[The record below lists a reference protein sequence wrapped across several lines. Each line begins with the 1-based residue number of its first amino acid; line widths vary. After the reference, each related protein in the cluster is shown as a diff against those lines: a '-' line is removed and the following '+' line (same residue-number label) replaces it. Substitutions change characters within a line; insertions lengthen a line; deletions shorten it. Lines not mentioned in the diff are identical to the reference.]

1 MFVLVLVCEGYSYSK
16 CKNSLGI
23 TKLPSV
29 SAFILNDPFSV
40 KTAVYA
46 MGSLVETSFT
56 KKDFCATA
64 GIESKKKSNSCF
76 INTIW
81 LLQT

>member
-29 SAFILNDPFSV
+29 STFILNDPFSV

-46 MGSLVETSFT
+46 MGSLVEASFT
-56 KKDFCATA
+56 KK
-64 GIESKKKSNSCF
+64 ISVQRQVSKVKRKVTVVS
-76 INTIW
+76 
-81 LLQT
+81 

>member
-16 CKNSLGI
+16 CKNSLCI
-23 TKLPSV
+23 TKLLSV

-46 MGSLVETSFT
+46 IGSLVETSFI
-56 KKDFCATA
+56 KK
-64 GIESKKKSNSCF
+64 ISVQRQVSKVKRKVTVVS
-76 INTIW
+76 
-81 LLQT
+81 

>member
-46 MGSLVETSFT
+46 IGSLVETSFI
-56 KKDFCATA
+56 KK
-64 GIESKKKSNSCF
+64 ISVQRQVSKVKRKVTVVS
-76 INTIW
+76 
-81 LLQT
+81 